1 MNQFD
6 LGSILDELHEK
17 EFSEFCNVP
26 MHHFFYKASQGNEEI
41 IQFWM

>member
-17 EFSEFCNVP
+17 EFSRILQCSYAS
-26 MHHFFYKASQGNEEI
+26 FFYKASQGNEEI